1 MKKEISNL
9 AKYKTK
15 CCDSILDMTDVTDDD
30 KGLQVKVLFILIV
43 GSCVVFWNHETEFGP
58 F

>member
-1 MKKEISNL
+1 MDKM
-9 AKYKTK
+9 AT
-15 CCDSILDMTDVTDDD
+15 ILDMTDVTDDD